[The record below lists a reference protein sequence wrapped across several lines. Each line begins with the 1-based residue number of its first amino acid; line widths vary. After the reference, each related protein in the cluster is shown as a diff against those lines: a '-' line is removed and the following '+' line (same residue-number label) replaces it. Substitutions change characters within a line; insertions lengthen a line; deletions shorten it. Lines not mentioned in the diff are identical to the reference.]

1 MDLETVDHLLTTT
14 RTVRERLDLERPVE
28 LDTIQRCI
36 EIAFQAPTAGNV
48 QNWDF
53 VVVTDAALRRE
64 LAALYVEA
72 ADQIIQRYSG
82 QPYSKVDLRTE
93 QLPRLME
100 SGIYLK
106 DHLHEVPVHVVPCV
120 EARVED
126 AGVMMQAT
134 MYGSILPAVW
144 SFMLALRSR
153 GIGAAWTTDHLMY
166 EKEAAQLLGIPDQ
179 VTQVA
184 LLPVAYFKGTDFKPA
199 KTLPTRENIHFD
211 KWGVQPAA

>member
-14 RTVRERLDLERPVE
+14 RAVRKRLDLERPVE
-28 LDTIQRCI
+28 LATIERCI
-36 EIAFQAPTAGNV
+36 EIAFQAPTAGNL
-48 QNWDF
+48 QNWHF
-53 VVVTDAALRRE
+53 VVVTEVDKRKQ
-64 LAALYVEA
+64 LAELYVKA

-82 QPYSKVDLRTE
+82 NPYSKVDLRIE

-106 DHLHEVPVHVVPCV
+106 DHLHEVPVLVIPCV

-166 EKEAAQLLGIPDQ
+166 EKEAAQLLGIPDH

-184 LLPVAYFKGTDFKPA
+184 LLPVAYFKGTDFRPA
-199 KTLPTRENIHFD
+199 KRLPARETTHWE
-211 KWGVQPAA
+211 KWGGQH

>member
-14 RTVRERLDLERPVE
+14 RTVRKRLDLERPVE

-72 ADQIIQRYSG
+72 ADQVIQRYIG

-144 SFMLALRSR
+144 NFITSSKIFR
-153 GIGAAWTTDHLMY
+153 
-166 EKEAAQLLGIPDQ
+166 P
-179 VTQVA
+179 
-184 LLPVAYFKGTDFKPA
+184 
-199 KTLPTRENIHFD
+199 
-211 KWGVQPAA
+211 